1 MAVYRTM
8 FKGGSEQKVHSAF
21 NPKQICRLG
30 WPDCSPLKRSFGAKF
45 GMSSKNSWA
54 TVSCELEMARTQPL
68 VIKTFDRE
76 RINCMRILLPIIAS
90 LFTSHAM
97 AIDLVPL
104 WDFSKPELSEQRFR
118 AALPT
123 ASADDQLILQTQ
135 IARTKGLRKDFGAA
149 REVLKD
155 MEPKIA
161 GATPEARA
169 RYYLELGRSYASA
182 KHDPEALTTAAKEQ
196 ARAAFTTALDIA
208 KAGRLD
214 ALAIDA
220 IHMFAFIDTAP
231 ADQLKWGQAAL
242 AVVVA
247 SDQPAA
253 QRWEAS
259 VRNNIGYALH
269 QLGRYAEALAEFNQA
284 VSIREKGKDA
294 EATRTAYW
302 MVAWTLR
309 TLART
314 DEALAI
320 QLRLER
326 EADAA
331 KQPDPYVFEELE
343 LLYAAKGDKERAAHY
358 ATRRQ
363 P

>member
-1 MAVYRTM
+1 
-8 FKGGSEQKVHSAF
+8 
-21 NPKQICRLG
+21 
-30 WPDCSPLKRSFGAKF
+30 
-45 GMSSKNSWA
+45 
-54 TVSCELEMARTQPL
+54 
-68 VIKTFDRE
+68 
-76 RINCMRILLPIIAS
+76 MRILAPIVLS
-90 LFTSHAM
+90 LFTSTAM
-97 AIDLVPL
+97 AIDLAPL
-104 WDFSKPELSEQRFR
+104 WDFRKPELSEQRFR
-118 AALPT
+118 AALPG

-135 IARTKGLRKDFGAA
+135 IARTKGLRKDFASA
-149 REVLKD
+149 REILKD
-155 MEPKIA
+155 LEPKIA
-161 GATPEARA
+161 GAGPEARA
-169 RYYLELGRSYASA
+169 RYFLELGRTYASA
-182 KHDPEALTTAAKEQ
+182 KHDPESLNTTAKEQ
-196 ARAAFTTALDIA
+196 ARTAYAAALDIA

-231 ADQLKWGQAAL
+231 ADQLKWGKAAM

-269 QLGRYAEALAEFNQA
+269 QLGRYEEALVEFNQA

-309 TLART
+309 ALHRT
-314 DEALAI
+314 DDALDI

-326 EADAA
+326 EADDA
-331 KQPDPYVFEELE
+331 KQPDPHVFEELE
-343 LLYAAKGDKERAAHY
+343 LLYAGKGNKERAAHY
-358 ATRRQ
+358 ATRRH